1 MGLDTTSQEGELQG
15 IHTALKPWRAV
26 RNGQQAV
33 SSKKAMPRK
42 GAAQCSFVS
51 GLSSAA
57 ENSAD
62 RSSRSAARA
71 ANSAS
76 SRRAP

>member
-1 MGLDTTSQEGELQG
+1 MGLDTTCEGWELQG

-33 SSKKAMPRK
+33 SSKKTMRLN

-51 GLSSAA
+51 WLSSAA

-62 RSSRSAARA
+62 KSSRSAARA